1 MIKKKQKVD
10 LIFISPIFKVKKKTE
25 FLDIC
30 RFNILSKTSKKNV
43 IALGGIN
50 KQNIKKIKMVNCS
63 GFAGNSYF
71 NEKIK

>member
-63 GFAGNSYF
+63 GFAGISYF